1 MELETSKNLGG
12 IGAILLVISILAFAG
27 PFYLV
32 GILGLIGLILV
43 FIAMKGLSDYYNE
56 GGIFNNYLYGFVVSI
71 VGVIAFAATLVISVL
86 LALSNLA
93 LDWTDPAGWEAFFA
107 DFTNFNALL
116 PLIGSILAAIVVGF
130 IFVVIAAV
138 FYRKSVNLL
147 AAKSGVNLFATA
159 GLILL
164 IGAVLTIIL
173 VGFILIWIA
182 LIIIAWGFFSLKPK
196 TAEPPPAPP
205 PPPS

>member
-12 IGAILLVISILAFAG
+12 IGAILLVIASLAFVG
-27 PFYLV
+27 PVYLV
-32 GILGLIGLILV
+32 GILGLIGWILV

-71 VGVIAFAATLVISVL
+71 VGVIAFAATLVISFL
-86 LALSNLA
+86 LALSSFA
-93 LDWTDPAGWEAFFA
+93 FDWANPAGWEAFFA
-107 DFTNFNALL
+107 NLTDFNALL
-116 PLIGSILAAIVVGF
+116 PLLGSILAAIVVAF
-130 IFVVIAAV
+130 IFAVVAAI
-138 FYRKSVNLL
+138 FHRKSLNLL

-164 IGAVLTIIL
+164 IGAVLTIIV
-173 VGFILIWIA
+173 VGVILIWIA